1 VWCAGGIKQ
10 IALDLQ
16 CIAYGCRSQHR
27 MWLARYLTNCARH
40 RRPGTS
46 ARHCQCCRLSPPR
59 SRVTS
64 RRSTPPSPSSPTDPP
79 AGLGSCRKGCSPEPP
94 GFAWICGRFVWICG
108 RFAWICGRFAWICG
122 RFAWICGRL
131 FAGGSRGFAGGFL
144 RAVRVDLRAVRVDL
158 RVGFSGRVRVRV
170 CRERMDD
177 GRLGPSCMRI
187 VYAVL
192 PQHLSL
198 PNKNRI
204 GTAHPDSLLKKQTLL
219 YAVAC

>member
-79 AGLGSCRKGCSPEPP
+79 VGLGSCRKGCSPEPP
-94 GFAWICGRFVWICG
+94 GFASR
-108 RFAWICGRFAWICG
+108 CG

-131 FAGGSRGFAGGFL
+131 FAGGSRRPAGGFL
-144 RAVRVDLRAVRVDL
+144 RAVRVDLRAAVRVDL

-170 CRERMDD
+170 CRESIDD
-177 GRLGPSCMRI
+177 GRLGPSCMSI
-187 VYAVL
+187 VYVVL

-198 PNKNRI
+198 PNKHRI